1 MIALYK
7 ALVPGALFTWIVAM
21 VLVSGGTSGGALSVH
36 MVHFQSISFP
46 WSWMLFLGGTALSW
60 FILQSLD

>member
-21 VLVSGGTSGGALSVH
+21 VLASGGTTGGALAVH
-36 MVHFQSISFP
+36 MVHFHTIAFP
-46 WSWMLFLGGTALSW
+46 WSWLLFLGGTALSW